1 MITLKKSVVVFDVDG
16 TLISSTKLIED
27 SVMET
32 LKNYDSK
39 IKTREDIKKFY
50 GPDEVGMFRGLLKNP
65 TLADNAFKEYLQHYE
80 ENDLTYIP
88 KLIPGIGE
96 LLRELDTRRT
106 LRLGCVTGRT
116 KESLDITGERLN
128 FLRFF
133 EDIEVGSPK
142 GVNKAETIKVLMRK
156 FGVDRAEVI
165 YVGDSASDI
174 KAMKAVGV
182 DIISVYYDHPEN
194 KDELM
199 ELNPNRTV
207 GSVEDLRNLLF
218 KLIR

>member
-16 TLISSTKLIED
+16 TLISSAKLVED
-27 SVMET
+27 SLMET

-50 GPDEVGMFRGLLKNP
+50 GPDEVGMLRGLLKNP

-116 KESLDITGERLN
+116 KESLDITGKRLN

-133 EDIEVGSPK
+133 EDIEVESPK

-156 FGVDRAEVI
+156 FGLFI
-165 YVGDSASDI
+165 YVWLIPMILLYIGLLLRPLKLFIFKS
-174 KAMKAVGV
+174 V
-182 DIISVYYDHPEN
+182 DFLYLLL
-194 KDELM
+194 ELFF
-199 ELNPNRTV
+199 
-207 GSVEDLRNLLF
+207 G
-218 KLIR
+218 